1 VIYTLLKIVKST
13 HSTPRSEARGML
25 RVDTERRF
33 LPRFENRGLASS
45 NVSKGVKIEK
55 RSSRIFL
62 YNLDHNKVS
71 LMDQSKII
79 VI

>member
-1 VIYTLLKIVKST
+1 
-13 HSTPRSEARGML
+13 
-25 RVDTERRF
+25 
-33 LPRFENRGLASS
+33 LAPS

-62 YNLDHNKVS
+62 YNLDHYKVS